1 MPYKNC
7 QKILEDGHRCN
18 RTFKVPTHRSSRK
31 LCPEHERKETNKG
44 AGIRNVQGKQE
55 KMREFLDD
63 LYTWKIEAM
72 DRRIDK
78 VVEQQRAL
86 GNKLDMIVNNMEKMS
101 EDFRTMKDLNAKI
114 AESVYQGPE
123 YYDKLQR
130 QIIALN
136 NKIVKMSDNANLMFV
151 DENKNERDENDKR
164 NKRTRT
170 DME

>member
-7 QKILEDGHRCN
+7 QHILEDGHRCN

-31 LCPEHERKETNKG
+31 LCPEHENKEFSKG
-44 AGIRNVQGKQE
+44 AGIRKIQAKQE

-63 LYTWKIEAM
+63 LYTWKIEAI

-78 VVEQQRAL
+78 VMEKQRAL
-86 GNKLDMIVNNMEKMS
+86 DQKLDRMIDNMEKMS
-101 EDFRTMKDLNAKI
+101 KDFNTMKNLNSKI

-123 YYDKLQR
+123 YYDRLQK

-136 NKIVKMSDNANLMFV
+136 NKIIKMSDNANLMFV
-151 DENKNERDENDKR
+151 VENKNERDENDKG
-164 NKRTRT
+164 N
-170 DME
+170 E

>member
-1 MPYKNC
+1 
-7 QKILEDGHRCN
+7 
-18 RTFKVPTHRSSRK
+18 
-31 LCPEHERKETNKG
+31 
-44 AGIRNVQGKQE
+44 AGIRNIQGKQE
-55 KMREFLDD
+55 KMREFVDD

-72 DRRIDK
+72 DRRIDR

-86 GNKLDMIVNNMEKMS
+86 SSKLDMIVNNMEKMS

-123 YYDKLQR
+123 YYDRLQK

-151 DENKNERDENDKR
+151 DENKNERDENDKGNR
-164 NKRTRT
+164 TTRT

>member
-18 RTFKVPTHRSSRK
+18 RTFKVPTIRSGRK
-31 LCPEHERKETNKG
+31 LCPEHERKDLSSG
-44 AGIRNVQGKQE
+44 AGVRNIQGKQE

-86 GNKLDMIVNNMEKMS
+86 SSRLDMIVNNMEKMS

-123 YYDKLQR
+123 YYDKLQK

-136 NKIVKMSDNANLMFV
+136 NKIIKIS
-151 DENKNERDENDKR
+151 DENDER
-164 NKRTRT
+164 NK
-170 DME
+170 